1 MISKSVFCIFM
12 FIHIL
17 CLNQKLLVT
26 SQYVT
31 GYSYEVPSK
40 QLPSP
45 QDSADGA
52 TTTSQPDVNDLRNKN
67 GDLEIITTTEK
78 AIETQTNI
86 TEDYGY
92 VYKTPKIQLK
102 I

>member
-1 MISKSVFCIFM
+1 M
-12 FIHIL
+12 
-17 CLNQKLLVT
+17 
-26 SQYVT
+26 T

-52 TTTSQPDVNDLRNKN
+52 TTTSQPYVNDLRNKN